1 MTLLVKYILMLSFVF
16 KSIRIHSL
24 SMNVNKMSKSYPL
37 HYSNLPEETLYLLDA
52 TSLLFTAHY
61 SREVAEY
68 YSTSK
73 AKFESSQEVLPCGAL
88 LGVTLY
94 ILS

>member
-1 MTLLVKYILMLSFVF
+1 MLSYLF

-24 SMNVNKMSKSYPL
+24 SMNVNKRVRIPEMSKSYPL

-73 AKFESSQEVLPCGAL
+73 AKFEISQEVLPCGAL
-88 LGVTLY
+88 LGVT
-94 ILS
+94 